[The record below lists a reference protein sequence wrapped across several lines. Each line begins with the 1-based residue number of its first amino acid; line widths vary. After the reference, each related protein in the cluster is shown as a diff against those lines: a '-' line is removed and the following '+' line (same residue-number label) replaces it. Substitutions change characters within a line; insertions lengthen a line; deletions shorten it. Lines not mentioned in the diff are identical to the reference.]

1 MDLVERLRN
10 TGLFRFVSDE
20 GLALVAMIARE
31 HRVSPGDILCR
42 QADLGAHFFLIDEG
56 EALIQRV
63 DDKGFQ
69 RLMGTLREGDS
80 FGVTSLF
87 YPEPRDATVIAR
99 TPMRVWTIARSE
111 FQALLRDYPW
121 LRRELTLPDELLARQ
136 RMPQF
141 DWLGPLEHVVYFS
154 RRHWI
159 SLMRALWL
167 PTALLLLFL
176 VSLTLLAVR
185 GGLAFDP
192 TILLLVVGALYLAI
206 LVWNWFDWVNDH
218 FVVTTQRISYRQRVA
233 FLYEARSEVPID
245 RVQNINVIMTLVG
258 SRLGYG
264 LMTIETAA
272 QAGALYLNYVPNPEE
287 MRRAIW
293 EQAERA
299 QATQRAIERRL
310 MAEALSGYLGIDI
323 DETLPHERPGADL
336 PADVADELTPV
347 KELSPLGK
355 AVVWLQ
361 GLHILPQVR
370 IATEEQV
377 LWRKHPFFLLIK
389 MLPPLLLAVF
399 AIPLAVLAQFGL
411 PRVLFSAP
419 WGDYYAFAML
429 ALAFFAMAWL
439 VWEVAD
445 WGNDQYIVT
454 NDRIIDVEQRPLFLH
469 SERREASLG
478 VIQNVRFEIPNPWAG
493 LLNYGSVLVQTAGRG
508 DFTFDRVGNPAEVQ
522 AEIFRRIE
530 AYRERIRQQ
539 EAERRRRE
547 MAEWFSVYDELER
560 KAAGRSEAGP
570 EEVQAPYTPDVDEG
584 NDPLAGPDQGR
595 RARRSTL

>member
-10 TGLFRFVSDE
+10 TGLFRFVSDD
-20 GLALVAMIARE
+20 GLALVATIAHE
-31 HRVSPGDILCR
+31 HRVSPGAILCR

-56 EALIQRV
+56 EAIVQRV

-69 RLMGTLREGDS
+69 RPVGALRAGDS

-99 TPMRVWTIARSE
+99 TEMRVWTIQRAE
-111 FQALLRDYPW
+111 FQELLRSYPR

-154 RRHWI
+154 HRHWI
-159 SLMRALWL
+159 SLVRALWL

-176 VSLTLLAVR
+176 LALTILVAR
-185 GGLAFDP
+185 GGLLFDP
-192 TILLLVVGALYLAI
+192 TIPLLVVGGIYLAV
-206 LVWNWFDWVNDH
+206 LVWHWFDWVNDH

-233 FLYEARSEVPID
+233 FLYEARNEVPID
-245 RVQNINVIMTLVG
+245 RVQNINVIVTLVG
-258 SRLGYG
+258 SRLGFG

-272 QAGALYLNYVPNPEE
+272 QTGTLFLDCVPEPEQ
-287 MRRAIW
+287 MRAAIW

-299 QATQRAIERRL
+299 QATQRATERRL

-323 DETLPHERPGADL
+323 DEALPHERPEGEL
-336 PADVADELTPV
+336 PADAPDLLGPQ
-347 KELSPLGK
+347 KELSALGK
-355 AVVWLQ
+355 AVEWLQ
-361 GLHILPQVR
+361 TLHILPQVR
-370 IATEEQV
+370 IATAEQV
-377 LWRKHPFFLLIK
+377 LWRKHPFFLLLK
-389 MLPPLLLAVF
+389 MAPPLLLAMV

-411 PRVLFSAP
+411 PRIPWPPP
-419 WGDYYAFAML
+419 WGDYYAFGML
-429 ALAFFAMAWL
+429 VLAFFAMAWL
-439 VWEVAD
+439 VWEVTD
-445 WGNDQYIVT
+445 WSNDQYIVT
-454 NDRIIDVEQRPLFLH
+454 NDRIIDVEQRPLFLR

-478 VIQNVRFEIPNPWAG
+478 MIQNVRFEIPNPWAG

-508 DFTFDRVGNPAEVQ
+508 DFTFDHVGNPAEVQ

-547 MAEWFSVYDELER
+547 MAEWFAVYEELGHRLGEQPP
-560 KAAGRSEAGP
+560 KLAEEAFPPFTP
-570 EEVQAPYTPDVDEG
+570 EVDDGSAPPAEG
-584 NDPLAGPDQGR
+584 DRDLPRTVL
-595 RARRSTL
+595 